1 MTRIFTSKEC
11 LLLFASN
18 DRDKVFTH
26 TRCQNW
32 KTGTETGKG
41 LNKHSADK
49 SHIQAISVWVE
60 RQAKEKSCSSADL
73 ALSRD
78 VVSSNRY
85 YLSARAVE
93 PGPEPG
99 STALE
104 PGPQFWMV
112 RAGAKNFSMVEP
124 KWEPEN
130 LSSCSTDTVFGVSQ
144 LYK

>member
-78 VVSSNRY
+78 VVSRNRY

-93 PGPEPG
+93 PGPEPK
-99 STALE
+99 
-104 PGPQFWMV
+104 QFWMV